1 MNYITEDMMDM
12 MDPAL
17 MFAIPRLA
25 IVWLVPHLIIIICVI
40 LYTYLCTYICMYSES
55 SLIHHSLFSKNMV
68 Y

>member
-25 IVWLVPHLIIIICVI
+25 IVWLVPHLIIILCVI
-40 LYTYLCTYICMYSES
+40 YIRTCVHTYVCTV
-55 SLIHHSLFSKNMV
+55 NPR
-68 Y
+68 